1 MTSDSIS
8 ANGGSVLQIDF
19 FYFEEC
25 PSHEQALERLRKV
38 VTDED
43 VDAEISVTEVRTDE
57 QAQDL
62 EFAGSPTILVEGRD
76 IDPHLELPNYAL
88 TCRAY
93 QTEDGRIT
101 ALPSE
106 DMIRRTVKAVATEHA
121 N

>member
-1 MTSDSIS
+1 MH
-8 ANGGSVLQIDF
+8 IDF

-38 VTDED
+38 A
-43 VDAEISVTEVRTDE
+43 AEEGVEADISVVEVRTEE
-57 QAQDL
+57 QALDL

-76 IDPHLELPNYAL
+76 ISPHLELPNYAL

-93 QTEDGRIT
+93 QLEDGRISP
-101 ALPSE
+101 LPSE
-106 DMIRRTVKAVATEHA
+106 AMIRRTIKAVAEDST